1 VLINSKKISKL
12 SKLLNNF
19 FVTLLFLS
27 EIMLLKF
34 PFELKKDQRDAVDE
48 WINKK
53 GKGSIIYSTGTGKT
67 EIAFECA
74 RKMASLIRKQ
84 NPLMVFKILFLVPR
98 IVLIEQNI
106 NRLIKYGIKK
116 EKIGVYYGE
125 KKDIKEITFSTY
137 QSIIKNFDLLRQSD
151 MIILDEMHMVSET
164 AKKLS
169 KIFDV
174 LYDNYDKLI
183 LGLTATIDENDPRYS
198 KIMKLIPPVKKY
210 MIKEAVNDGRLSE
223 PHVLLKPVKM
233 NLEER
238 RIYEQTTSTIK
249 DISFK
254 LKASNPLIVS
264 MLLKTGG
271 QRARLAKLWFSS
283 VHKRKKLLNQTN
295 SKLNESVN
303 IVKSHPKEKIMI
315 FSETI
320 ESINNISEILK
331 KNKIPSEVIHNK
343 IKTKQRQ
350 DILDAWGKNYFV
362 LLSVHTLEIGFDIP
376 SVSIAIIVSNTKN
389 VHQLVQR
396 IGRVIR
402 KTDEK
407 SQSLIYVV
415 YVDDTKDK
423 DILNL
428 VRTSLQSNGIKKP
441 IKQDKISSYF

>member
-1 VLINSKKISKL
+1 
-12 SKLLNNF
+12 
-19 FVTLLFLS
+19 
-27 EIMLLKF
+27 MLLKF

-98 IVLIEQNI
+98 IVLIQQNI

-169 KIFDV
+169 KIFEV

-223 PHVLLKPVKM
+223 PLVILKPVKM
-233 NLEER
+233 NSEEQ

-249 DISFK
+249 DISLK

-264 MLLKTGG
+264 KLLKTGG
-271 QRARLAKLWFSS
+271 QRARLAKLWFAS
-283 VHKRKKLLNQTN
+283 VHKRKKLLNETN

-331 KNKIPSEVIHNK
+331 KNKIPSQVIHNK

-350 DILDAWGKNYFV
+350 DILDSWGRNYFV

-407 SQSLIYVV
+407 NQSLIYVV

-423 DILNL
+423 NILNL
-428 VRTSLQSNGIKKP
+428 VRTSLQSNSIKKP

>member
-1 VLINSKKISKL
+1 M
-12 SKLLNNF
+12 
-19 FVTLLFLS
+19 S
-27 EIMLLKF
+27 EILLLKF

-74 RKMASLIRKQ
+74 RKMASLIRQQ
-84 NPLMVFKILFLVPR
+84 NPTKVLKILFLVPR

-106 NRLIKYGIKK
+106 KRLIKYGIKK

-151 MIILDEMHMVSET
+151 MIILDEMHMVSKT
-164 AKKLS
+164 AKRLS
-169 KIFDV
+169 KIFDI
-174 LYDNYDKLI
+174 LHDNYDKLI

-198 KIMKLIPPVKKY
+198 EIMNLIPPIKKY
-210 MIKEAVNDGRLSE
+210 MIKEAVNDGRLSQ
-223 PHVLLKPVKM
+223 PQVILKSVKL

-238 RIYEQTTSTIK
+238 RIYEETTSTIK

-264 MLLKTGG
+264 RLLKTGG
-271 QRARLAKLWFSS
+271 QRARLAKLWFAS
-283 VHKRKKLLNQTN
+283 VHKRKKLLNETN
-295 SKLNESVN
+295 SKLNETVN
-303 IVKSHPKEKIMI
+303 IVKNHPNEKIMI

-320 ESINNISEILK
+320 ESINKISEILK

-343 IKTKQRQ
+343 VKTKQRQ
-350 DILDAWGKNYFV
+350 EILDSWGKNYFV

-389 VHQLVQR
+389 MHQLIQR

-423 DILNL
+423 NILNL
-428 VRTSLQSNGIKKP
+428 VRASLQTNSIKKP
-441 IKQDKISSYF
+441 IKQDKLSSYF

>member
-1 VLINSKKISKL
+1 
-12 SKLLNNF
+12 
-19 FVTLLFLS
+19 
-27 EIMLLKF
+27 MLLKF

-98 IVLIEQNI
+98 IVLIQQNI

-223 PHVLLKPVKM
+223 PLVILKPVKM
-233 NLEER
+233 NSEEQ

-249 DISFK
+249 DISLK

-264 MLLKTGG
+264 KLLKTGG
-271 QRARLAKLWFSS
+271 QRARLAKLWFAS
-283 VHKRKKLLNQTN
+283 VHKRKKLLNETN

-331 KNKIPSEVIHNK
+331 KNKIPSQVIHNK

-350 DILDAWGKNYFV
+350 DILDSWGRNYFV

-407 SQSLIYVV
+407 NQSLIYVV

-423 DILNL
+423 NILNL
-428 VRTSLQSNGIKKP
+428 VRTSLQSNSIKKP

>member
-1 VLINSKKISKL
+1 
-12 SKLLNNF
+12 
-19 FVTLLFLS
+19 LS
-27 EIMLLKF
+27 EIILLKF

-74 RKMASLIRKQ
+74 RKMASLIREQ

-106 NRLIKYGIKK
+106 QRLIKYGIKK

-137 QSIIKNFDLLRQSD
+137 QSIIKNFDLLRESD

-164 AKKLS
+164 AKRLS

-174 LYDNYDKLI
+174 LYDHYDKLI

-223 PHVLLKPVKM
+223 PQVILRPVKM

-249 DISFK
+249 EISLQ
-254 LKASNPLIVS
+254 LKVSNPLVVS
-264 MLLKTGG
+264 KLLKAGG
-271 QRARLAKLWFSS
+271 QRARLAKLWFAS
-283 VHKRKKLLNQTN
+283 VHKRKKLLNETN

-303 IVKSHPKEKIMI
+303 IVKNHPKEKIMI

-320 ESINNISEILK
+320 ESIK

-343 IKTKQRQ
+343 VKTKQRL
-350 DILDAWGKNYFV
+350 DILDSWGKNYFV

-389 VHQLVQR
+389 TNQLIQR

-402 KTDEK
+402 KTEEK

-428 VRTSLQSNGIKKP
+428 VRTSLQSTPHIKKP

>member
-1 VLINSKKISKL
+1 
-12 SKLLNNF
+12 
-19 FVTLLFLS
+19 LS
-27 EIMLLKF
+27 EIILLKF
-34 PFELKKDQRDAVDE
+34 PFELKQDQRDAVDE

-74 RKMASLIRKQ
+74 RKMASLIREQ
-84 NPLMVFKILFLVPR
+84 NPLLVFKILFLVPR

-106 NRLIKYGIKK
+106 KRLIKYGIKK

-164 AKKLS
+164 AKRLS

-223 PHVLLKPVKM
+223 PQVILKPVKM
-233 NLEER
+233 NFEER
-238 RIYEQTTSTIK
+238 RVYEHTTSTIK
-249 DISFK
+249 DISLK

-264 MLLKTGG
+264 KLLKAGG
-271 QRARLAKLWFSS
+271 QRARLAKLWFAS
-283 VHKRKKLLNQTN
+283 VHKRKKLLNETT

-303 IVKSHPKEKIMI
+303 IVKNHPKEKIMI

-320 ESINNISEILK
+320 ESLNNISEILA
-331 KNKIPSEVIHNK
+331 NNNIPSEVIHNK
-343 IKTKQRQ
+343 VKTKQRQ
-350 DILDAWGKNYFV
+350 DILDSWGKNYFV

-389 VHQLVQR
+389 IHQLIQR

-407 SQSLIYVV
+407 SQSLIYVI

-428 VRTSLQSNGIKKP
+428 VRTSLQSNHINKKP
-441 IKQDKISSYF
+441 INQDKISSYF

>member
-1 VLINSKKISKL
+1 
-12 SKLLNNF
+12 
-19 FVTLLFLS
+19 
-27 EIMLLKF
+27 
-34 PFELKKDQRDAVDE
+34 
-48 WINKK
+48 
-53 GKGSIIYSTGTGKT
+53 
-67 EIAFECA
+67 
-74 RKMASLIRKQ
+74 
-84 NPLMVFKILFLVPR
+84 
-98 IVLIEQNI
+98 
-106 NRLIKYGIKK
+106 
-116 EKIGVYYGE
+116 VYYGE

-137 QSIIKNFDLLRQSD
+137 QSIIKNFDLLRESD

-164 AKKLS
+164 AKRLS

-223 PHVLLKPVKM
+223 PQVILRPVKM

-249 DISFK
+249 EISLQ
-254 LKASNPLIVS
+254 LKVSNPLVVS
-264 MLLKTGG
+264 KLLKAGG
-271 QRARLAKLWFSS
+271 QRARLAKLWFAS
-283 VHKRKKLLNQTN
+283 VHKRKKLLNETN

-303 IVKSHPKEKIMI
+303 IVKNHPKEKIMI

-343 IKTKQRQ
+343 VKTKQRL
-350 DILDAWGKNYFV
+350 DILDSWGKNYFV

-389 VHQLVQR
+389 TNQLIQR

-402 KTDEK
+402 KTEEK

-428 VRTSLQSNGIKKP
+428 VRTSLQSTPHIKKP

>member
-1 VLINSKKISKL
+1 
-12 SKLLNNF
+12 
-19 FVTLLFLS
+19 
-27 EIMLLKF
+27 MLLKF

-84 NPLMVFKILFLVPR
+84 DPLMVFKILFLVPR

-151 MIILDEMHMVSET
+151 MIILDELHMVSET

-223 PHVLLKPVKM
+223 PLVILKPVKM
-233 NLEER
+233 NSEEQ

-249 DISFK
+249 DISLK

-264 MLLKTGG
+264 KLLKTGG
-271 QRARLAKLWFSS
+271 QRARLAKLWFAS
-283 VHKRKKLLNQTN
+283 VHKRKKLLNETN

-350 DILDAWGKNYFV
+350 DILDSWGKNYFV

-407 SQSLIYVV
+407 NESLIYVV

-423 DILNL
+423 NILTL
-428 VRTSLQSNGIKKP
+428 VRTSLQSNSIKKP

>member
-1 VLINSKKISKL
+1 
-12 SKLLNNF
+12 
-19 FVTLLFLS
+19 
-27 EIMLLKF
+27 
-34 PFELKKDQRDAVDE
+34 
-48 WINKK
+48 
-53 GKGSIIYSTGTGKT
+53 
-67 EIAFECA
+67 
-74 RKMASLIRKQ
+74 
-84 NPLMVFKILFLVPR
+84 
-98 IVLIEQNI
+98 LIEQNI
-106 NRLIKYGIKK
+106 KRLIKYGIKK

-164 AKKLS
+164 AKRFS

-174 LYDNYDKLI
+174 LHDNYDKLI

-198 KIMKLIPPVKKY
+198 KIMTLIPPVKKY

-223 PHVLLKPVKM
+223 PQIILKPVKL
-233 NLEER
+233 NFEER
-238 RIYEQTTSTIK
+238 KIYEQTTSTIK
-249 DISFK
+249 DISLK
-254 LKASNPLIVS
+254 LRASNPLIVS
-264 MLLKTGG
+264 KLLKTGG
-271 QRARLAKLWFSS
+271 PRAGLAKLWFES
-283 VHKRKKLLNQTN
+283 VQKRKKLLNETS

-303 IVKSHPKEKIMI
+303 IIKNHPKEKIMV

-343 IKTKQRQ
+343 VKTKQRQ
-350 DILDAWGKNYFV
+350 DILDSWGKHYFV

-389 VHQLVQR
+389 MHQLIQR

-407 SQSLIYVV
+407 SRSLIYVV
-415 YVDDTKDK
+415 YVDETKDK

-428 VRTSLQSNGIKKP
+428 VRASLQSHSIKKP

>member
-1 VLINSKKISKL
+1 
-12 SKLLNNF
+12 
-19 FVTLLFLS
+19 
-27 EIMLLKF
+27 MLLKF

-98 IVLIEQNI
+98 IVLIQQNI

-223 PHVLLKPVKM
+223 PQVILKPVKM
-233 NLEER
+233 NFEER

-249 DISFK
+249 DISLK

-264 MLLKTGG
+264 KLLKAGG
-271 QRARLAKLWFSS
+271 QRARLAKLWFAS
-283 VHKRKKLLNQTN
+283 VHKRKKLLNETN

-331 KNKIPSEVIHNK
+331 KNKIPSQVIHNK

-350 DILDAWGKNYFV
+350 DILDSWGRNYFV

-407 SQSLIYVV
+407 NQSLIYVV
-415 YVDDTKDK
+415 YADATKDK
-423 DILNL
+423 NILNL
-428 VRTSLQSNGIKKP
+428 VRTSLQSNSIKKP

>member
-1 VLINSKKISKL
+1 
-12 SKLLNNF
+12 
-19 FVTLLFLS
+19 
-27 EIMLLKF
+27 MLLKF

-98 IVLIEQNI
+98 IVLIQQNI

-223 PHVLLKPVKM
+223 PLVILKPVKM
-233 NLEER
+233 NSEEQ

-249 DISFK
+249 DISLK

-264 MLLKTGG
+264 KLLKTGG
-271 QRARLAKLWFSS
+271 QRARLAKLWFAS
-283 VHKRKKLLNQTN
+283 VHKRKKLLNETN

-320 ESINNISEILK
+320 ESINNISVILK
-331 KNKIPSEVIHNK
+331 KNKIPSQVIHNK

-350 DILDAWGKNYFV
+350 DILDSWGRNYFV

-407 SQSLIYVV
+407 NQSLIYVV

-423 DILNL
+423 NILNL
-428 VRTSLQSNGIKKP
+428 VRTSLQSNSIKKP

>member
-1 VLINSKKISKL
+1 
-12 SKLLNNF
+12 
-19 FVTLLFLS
+19 
-27 EIMLLKF
+27 MLLKF

-74 RKMASLIRKQ
+74 RKMASLIREQ
-84 NPLMVFKILFLVPR
+84 NPLLVFKILFLVPR

-106 NRLIKYGIKK
+106 KRLIKYGIKK

-164 AKKLS
+164 AKRLS

-223 PHVLLKPVKM
+223 PQVILKPVKM
-233 NLEER
+233 NFEER
-238 RIYEQTTSTIK
+238 RVYEQTTSTIK
-249 DISFK
+249 DISLK

-264 MLLKTGG
+264 KLLKAGG
-271 QRARLAKLWFSS
+271 QRARLAKLWFAS
-283 VHKRKKLLNQTN
+283 VHKRKKLLNETT

-303 IVKSHPKEKIMI
+303 IVKNHPKEKIMI

-320 ESINNISEILK
+320 ESLNNISKILA
-331 KNKIPSEVIHNK
+331 NNNIPSEVIHNK
-343 IKTKQRQ
+343 VKTKQRQ
-350 DILDAWGKNYFV
+350 DILDSWGKNYFV

-389 VHQLVQR
+389 IHQLIQR

-407 SQSLIYVV
+407 SQSLIYVI

-428 VRTSLQSNGIKKP
+428 VRTSLQSNHINKKP
-441 IKQDKISSYF
+441 INQDKISSYF

>member
-1 VLINSKKISKL
+1 M
-12 SKLLNNF
+12 
-19 FVTLLFLS
+19 S
-27 EIMLLKF
+27 EIILLKF
-34 PFELKKDQRDAVDE
+34 PFEVKQDQRDAVDE

-74 RKMASLIRKQ
+74 RKMASLIREQ
-84 NPLMVFKILFLVPR
+84 NPLLVFKILFLVPR

-106 NRLIKYGIKK
+106 KRLIKYGIKK

-164 AKKLS
+164 AKRLS

-223 PHVLLKPVKM
+223 PQVILKPVKM
-233 NLEER
+233 NFEER
-238 RIYEQTTSTIK
+238 RVYEQTTSTIK
-249 DISFK
+249 DISLK

-264 MLLKTGG
+264 KLLKAGG
-271 QRARLAKLWFSS
+271 QRARLAKLWFAS
-283 VHKRKKLLNQTN
+283 VHKRKKLLNETT

-303 IVKSHPKEKIMI
+303 IVKNHPKEKIMI

-320 ESINNISEILK
+320 ESLNNISEILA
-331 KNKIPSEVIHNK
+331 KNNIPSEVIHNK
-343 IKTKQRQ
+343 VKTKQRQ
-350 DILDAWGKNYFV
+350 DILDSWGKNYFV

-389 VHQLVQR
+389 IHQLIQR

-407 SQSLIYVV
+407 SQSLIYVI

-428 VRTSLQSNGIKKP
+428 VRTSLQSNHVNKKP
-441 IKQDKISSYF
+441 INQDKISSYF

>member
-1 VLINSKKISKL
+1 
-12 SKLLNNF
+12 
-19 FVTLLFLS
+19 
-27 EIMLLKF
+27 MLLKF

-74 RKMASLIRKQ
+74 RKMASLIREQ
-84 NPLMVFKILFLVPR
+84 NNPLLVFKILFLVPR

-106 NRLIKYGIKK
+106 KRLIKYGIKK

-137 QSIIKNFDLLRQSD
+137 QSIIKNFDLLRESD

-164 AKKLS
+164 AKRLS

-223 PHVLLKPVKM
+223 PQVILKPVKM

-249 DISFK
+249 DISLK

-264 MLLKTGG
+264 KLLKAGG
-271 QRARLAKLWFSS
+271 QRARLAKLWFAS
-283 VHKRKKLLNQTN
+283 VHKRKKLLNETN

-303 IVKSHPKEKIMI
+303 IVKNHPKEKIMI

-320 ESINNISEILK
+320 ESLNNISEILA
-331 KNKIPSEVIHNK
+331 KNNIPSEVIHNK
-343 IKTKQRQ
+343 VKTKQRQ
-350 DILDAWGKNYFV
+350 DILDSWGKNYFV

-389 VHQLVQR
+389 IHQLIQR

-407 SQSLIYVV
+407 SQSLIYVI

-428 VRTSLQSNGIKKP
+428 VRTSLQSNHINKKP
-441 IKQDKISSYF
+441 INQDKISSYF

>member
-1 VLINSKKISKL
+1 
-12 SKLLNNF
+12 
-19 FVTLLFLS
+19 
-27 EIMLLKF
+27 MLLKF

-74 RKMASLIRKQ
+74 RKMASLIREQ

-223 PHVLLKPVKM
+223 PQVLLKPVKM

-249 DISFK
+249 DISSE

-264 MLLKTGG
+264 KLLKTGG
-271 QRARLAKLWFSS
+271 QRARLAKLWFAS
-283 VHKRKKLLNQTN
+283 VHKRKKLLNETN

-320 ESINNISEILK
+320 ESINNISDILK
-331 KNKIPSEVIHNK
+331 KNNIPSEVIHNK

-350 DILDAWGKNYFV
+350 DILDSWGKNYFV

-423 DILNL
+423 NILNL
-428 VRTSLQSNGIKKP
+428 VRTSLQSNSIKKP

>member
-1 VLINSKKISKL
+1 
-12 SKLLNNF
+12 
-19 FVTLLFLS
+19 
-27 EIMLLKF
+27 MLLKF

-98 IVLIEQNI
+98 IVLIQQNI

-125 KKDIKEITFSTY
+125 KKDINEITFSTY

-223 PHVLLKPVKM
+223 PLVILKPVKM
-233 NLEER
+233 NSEEQ

-249 DISFK
+249 DISLK

-264 MLLKTGG
+264 KLLKTGG
-271 QRARLAKLWFSS
+271 QRARLAKLWFAS
-283 VHKRKKLLNQTN
+283 VHKRKKLLNETN

-331 KNKIPSEVIHNK
+331 KNKIPSQVIHNK

-350 DILDAWGKNYFV
+350 DILDSWGRNYFV

-407 SQSLIYVV
+407 NQSLIYVV

-423 DILNL
+423 NILNL
-428 VRTSLQSNGIKKP
+428 VRTSLQSNSIKKP

>member
-1 VLINSKKISKL
+1 
-12 SKLLNNF
+12 
-19 FVTLLFLS
+19 
-27 EIMLLKF
+27 MLLKF

-223 PHVLLKPVKM
+223 PQVLLKPVKM

-249 DISFK
+249 NISLE

-264 MLLKTGG
+264 KLLKTGG
-271 QRARLAKLWFSS
+271 QRARLAKLWFAS
-283 VHKRKKLLNQTN
+283 VHKRKKLLNETN

-350 DILDAWGKNYFV
+350 DILDSWGKNYFV

-389 VHQLVQR
+389 MHQLIQR

-423 DILNL
+423 NILNL
-428 VRTSLQSNGIKKP
+428 VRASLQTNSIKKP
-441 IKQDKISSYF
+441 IKQDKLSSYF

>member
-1 VLINSKKISKL
+1 
-12 SKLLNNF
+12 
-19 FVTLLFLS
+19 
-27 EIMLLKF
+27 MHLKF
-34 PFELKKDQRDAVDE
+34 PFDLKKDQIDAVGE
-48 WINKK
+48 WMNKK

-74 RKMASLIRKQ
+74 RKMASLIREQ
-84 NPLMVFKILFLVPR
+84 NPLIVFKILFLVPR

-106 NRLIKYGIKK
+106 KRLIKYGIKK

-137 QSIIKNFDLLRQSD
+137 QSIIKNFDLIRQSD

-164 AKKLS
+164 AKRFS

-174 LYDNYDKLI
+174 LHDNYDKLI

-198 KIMKLIPPVKKY
+198 KIMTLIPPVKKY

-223 PHVLLKPVKM
+223 PQIILKPVKL
-233 NLEER
+233 NFEER
-238 RIYEQTTSTIK
+238 KIYEQTTLTIK
-249 DISFK
+249 NISLK
-254 LKASNPLIVS
+254 LRASNPLIVS
-264 MLLKTGG
+264 KLLRTGG
-271 QRARLAKLWFSS
+271 SRARLAKLWFEN
-283 VHKRKKLLNQTN
+283 VQKRKKLLNETC

-303 IVKSHPKEKIMI
+303 IIKNHPKEKIMV

-331 KNKIPSEVIHNK
+331 KYKIPSEVIHNK
-343 IKTKQRQ
+343 VKTKQRQ
-350 DILDAWGKNYFV
+350 DILDSWGKHYFV

-376 SVSIAIIVSNTKN
+376 SVSIAIIVSNSKN
-389 VHQLVQR
+389 THQLIQR

-407 SQSLIYVV
+407 SRSLIYVV
-415 YVDDTKDK
+415 YVDETKDK

-428 VRTSLQSNGIKKP
+428 VRESLQSHSIKKP